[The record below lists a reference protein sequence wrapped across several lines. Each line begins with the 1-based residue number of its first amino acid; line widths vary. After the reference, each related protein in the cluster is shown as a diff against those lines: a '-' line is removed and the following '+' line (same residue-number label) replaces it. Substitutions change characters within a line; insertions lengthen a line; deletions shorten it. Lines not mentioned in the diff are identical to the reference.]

1 MNRLALLPILP
12 LCALWSCVRDEVE
25 TPADSDAGADAAA
38 LPADASPDGYVEPAD
53 ALPPVPRVPEKHRPA
68 AEMCDD
74 LRTPGSAMPGIEGAS
89 CGADAD
95 CTDGDNGR
103 CVDFRGDQQCNYDEC
118 FADADCPGMGVCACG
133 GGFWSDNNVCLN
145 DGNCRTDADCGE
157 GGACSPTLG
166 DCGDYAGVVA
176 YYCHTPTDECVD
188 DADCT
193 GTAGRG
199 YCAYNPA
206 AGHWMCSDAQCVG

>member
-1 MNRLALLPILP
+1 MKTTRHADTRRLT
-12 LCALWSCVRDEVE
+12 S
-25 TPADSDAGADAAA
+25 AAA
-38 LPADASPDGYVEPAD
+38 LLTSLLLASAAGAQEPPPLPDTPCESNADCGSFEGCLEGTCVALAPTDAS
-53 ALPPVPRVPEKHRPA
+53 
-68 AEMCDD
+68 C
-74 LRTPGSAMPGIEGAS
+74 S
-89 CGADAD
+89 
-95 CTDGDNGR
+95 
-103 CVDFRGDQQCNYDEC
+103 
-118 FADADCPGMGVCACG
+118 ADADCPDAGSVCVDGMCWAPEG
-133 GGFWSDNNVCLN
+133 GGTGIDPQPEQVCEQDADCPEGELCF
-145 DGNCRTDADCGE
+145 DGYCSGFDTPPDDSGCAEDADCGE

-176 YYCHTPTDECVD
+176 YYCHTPADECVD